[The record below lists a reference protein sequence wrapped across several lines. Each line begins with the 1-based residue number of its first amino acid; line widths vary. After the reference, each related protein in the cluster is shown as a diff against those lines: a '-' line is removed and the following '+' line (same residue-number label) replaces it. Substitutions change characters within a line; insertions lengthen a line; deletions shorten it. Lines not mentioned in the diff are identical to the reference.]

1 MDKAEA
7 KTAALFLILSVAYFT
22 QRKGDKQDAMAM
34 EAERKKDAKA
44 MEARMD
50 KAEAERK
57 EDAKAME
64 ARMQENFRLSTF
76 LTIVS
81 LFLSLA
87 ANEGF
92 VAKLFPQR

>member
-1 MDKAEA
+1 
-7 KTAALFLILSVAYFT
+7 
-22 QRKGDKQDAMAM
+22 
-34 EAERKKDAKA
+34 

-92 VAKLFPQR
+92 VAKFFPQR